1 MLQERLHA
9 LFEVFRRAL
18 QSIYFDGVLDLLVQ
32 PPPRVLG
39 QQPLDRLHRLGAV
52 LQQRLGQLE
61 ELATHHKRK
70 GSRDGNIYFTFTM
83 MGKDL
88 ILPLFEV
95 DFSGEDT
102 GFHGV
107 GEFRRLHS

>member
-1 MLQERLHA
+1 M
-9 LFEVFRRAL
+9 
-18 QSIYFDGVLDLLVQ
+18 
-32 PPPRVLG
+32 LG